1 MNSRFQTWPH
11 RPHAKA
17 SDGWVVYDTI
27 HPYRDKGRSTVQIGT
42 MLDELTATAVVEVL
56 NVNAEAFDR
65 TLLAL
70 SEREPF

>member
-27 HPYRDKGRSTVQIGT
+27 HPYRDKGRSTIQIGT
-42 MLDELTATAVVEVL
+42 MLDELTATALVVTL
-56 NVNAEAFDR
+56 NEHAEAFDR
-65 TLLAL
+65 HLIAL
-70 SEREPF
+70 SEAQPF